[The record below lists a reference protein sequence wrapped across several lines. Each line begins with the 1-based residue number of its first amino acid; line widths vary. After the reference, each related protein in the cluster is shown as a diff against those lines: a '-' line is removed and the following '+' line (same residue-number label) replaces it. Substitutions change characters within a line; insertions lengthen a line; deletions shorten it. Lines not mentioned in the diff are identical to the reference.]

1 MLVDKDITLNGSKI
15 KDPTAAKAIMRIVE
29 LNSENKGGRQMK
41 KRPIAALQNEK
52 PVDVE
57 EIAVGDIW
65 EIRGTNSPF
74 NIIIFAVN
82 KKNKYVSCGVAQ
94 DTLFDDE
101 YVYPFESEDGD
112 DMYINCNKLMWM
124 DINKFIRK
132 VGKVSNTVLTDILNQ
147 VGSVLNIK
155 KEVSDLEFKNEIE
168 SLTISLQKANDE
180 RDKAVQER
188 DSSMRTYKDLTEK
201 YNFLMEEHKKTAEE
215 QAANSKEVAK
225 NERSAAR
232 YKKKLADQK
241 ASFED
246 EIARKDAEIRS
257 LKADLETDQK
267 QYSEEIYER
276 DCKITALTEQIDK
289 LKKSVIDLDKENETL
304 LKEAEEKSSKI
315 SQLETALNDRQSS
328 VVVQDESVFSHY
340 ESALPKV
347 ESDVKEDLIKA
358 QMEAKIY
365 KDLYNELL
373 AKYLK

>member
-241 ASFED
+241 ASFE
-246 EIARKDAEIRS
+246 S
-257 LKADLETDQK
+257 DL
-267 QYSEEIYER
+267 
-276 DCKITALTEQIDK
+276 
-289 LKKSVIDLDKENETL
+289 
-304 LKEAEEKSSKI
+304 
-315 SQLETALNDRQSS
+315 
-328 VVVQDESVFSHY
+328 
-340 ESALPKV
+340 
-347 ESDVKEDLIKA
+347 
-358 QMEAKIY
+358 
-365 KDLYNELL
+365 
-373 AKYLK
+373 

>member
-29 LNSENKGGRQMK
+29 LNNENKGGRQMK
-41 KRPIAALQNEK
+41 KRPIVALQQESVVNI
-52 PVDVE
+52 DD
-57 EIAVGDIW
+57 ISVGDIW
-65 EIRGTNSPF
+65 EVKGPNSDF
-74 NIIIFAVN
+74 NIIVFAIN
-82 KKNKYVSCGVAQ
+82 TKNKYVTCAIAQ
-94 DTLFDDE
+94 ETLFDDE
-101 YVYPFESEDGD
+101 YLYPFECDDGT

-124 DINKFIRK
+124 DVNRFIRK
-132 VGKVSNTVLTDILNQ
+132 TYKVDNTVLTDILNQ

-215 QAANSKEVAK
+215 QAANSKEAAK

-232 YKKKLADQK
+232 YKKKIADQK
-241 ASFED
+241 ACFED

-373 AKYLK
+373 TKYLK